1 MIHAETFLKMG
12 REVLAQQPFSVL
24 LGAELLALEPR
35 RHCAGHGREA
45 AREPRTRL
53 TGLP

>member
-1 MIHAETFLKMG
+1 MIDAETLLKMS
-12 REVLAQQPFSVL
+12 RAVLAQQPFSVL
-24 LGAELLALEPR
+24 PGAEWLALEPR